1 LLLME
6 RNNMRLLMPLL
17 ATVLVTT
24 ACSAGESE
32 IRKNIEARFPGAKVD
47 SVTKTP
53 VSGIYEVIVDGDQVI
68 YSDSNA
74 SYVLV
79 GEMLETK
86 DKRNLT
92 RERLDKLQE
101 VKFDTLPLDQAI
113 KVVKGDGSRK
123 LAVFSDPD
131 CPYCRK
137 LEPELAKLNNVT
149 IYTFLY
155 PLPFHKD
162 AARKSKVVW
171 CSPDKV
177 LAWED
182 LVLRNKLA
190 ENGATDCPNPID
202 ANLALGQKLHIQG
215 TPAIIFANG
224 KRAPGYVPADRIEQM
239 LAAAAG
245 K

>member
-1 LLLME
+1 
-6 RNNMRLLMPLL
+6 MRLILTLL

-24 ACSAGESE
+24 ACSAGEAE

-47 SVTKTP
+47 SVSKTP
-53 VSGIYEVIVDGDQVI
+53 VSGIYEVVVDGDQVI
-68 YSDSNA
+68 YSDGKA
-74 SYVLV
+74 SYVIV

-92 RERLDKLQE
+92 RERIDKMQE

-113 KVVKGDGSRK
+113 KVVRGDGSRK
-123 LAVFSDPD
+123 IAVFSDPD

-137 LEPELAKLNNVT
+137 LEPELAKLDNVT

-171 CSPDKV
+171 CSADKV
-177 LAWED
+177 KAWDD
-182 LVLRNKLA
+182 LMLRNTLP
-190 ENGATDCPNPID
+190 ENGATDCPNPVE
-202 ANLALGQKLHIQG
+202 ANLALGQKLKVQG
-215 TPAIIFANG
+215 TPAIIFTNG
-224 KRAPGYVPADRIEQM
+224 KRAPGYIPADRLEQM
-239 LAAAAG
+239 LAAAAAG

>member
-1 LLLME
+1 
-6 RNNMRLLMPLL
+6 MRLLLPLL
-17 ATVLVTT
+17 AAALVTT
-24 ACSAGESE
+24 ACSAGESD

-47 SVTKTP
+47 SINKTP
-53 VSGIYEVIVDGDQVI
+53 VSGIYEVVVDGDQVI
-68 YSDSNA
+68 YADSKA
-74 SYVLV
+74 DYVVV
-79 GEMLETK
+79 GEMLETQN
-86 DKRNLT
+86 KRNLT

-123 LAVFSDPD
+123 IAVFSDPD

-171 CSPDKV
+171 CSADKV
-177 LAWED
+177 KAWDD
-182 LVLRNKLA
+182 LMLRNKLDDKVA
-190 ENGATDCPNPID
+190 GDCPNPIE
-202 ANLALGQKLHIQG
+202 ANLALGQKLHVQG
-215 TPAIIFANG
+215 TPAIIFTNG
-224 KRAPGYVPADRIEQM
+224 KRAPGYIPADRLEQ
-239 LAAAAG
+239 LLAAAAAG

>member
-1 LLLME
+1 
-6 RNNMRLLMPLL
+6 MRLLLPLL
-17 ATVLVTT
+17 AAALVTT
-24 ACSAGESE
+24 ACSAGESD

-47 SVTKTP
+47 SINKTP
-53 VSGIYEVIVDGDQVI
+53 VSGIYEVVVDGDQVI
-68 YSDSNA
+68 YADSKA
-74 SYVLV
+74 DYVVV
-79 GEMLETK
+79 GEMLETQN
-86 DKRNLT
+86 KRNLT

-123 LAVFSDPD
+123 IAVFSDPD

-171 CSPDKV
+171 CSADKV
-177 LAWED
+177 KAWDD
-182 LVLRNKLA
+182 LMLRNKLDDKVA
-190 ENGATDCPNPID
+190 GDCPNPIE
-202 ANLALGQKLHIQG
+202 ANLVLGQKLHVQG
-215 TPAIIFANG
+215 TPAIIFTNG
-224 KRAPGYVPADRIEQM
+224 KRAPGYIPADRLEQ
-239 LAAAAG
+239 LLAAAAAG

>member
-1 LLLME
+1 
-6 RNNMRLLMPLL
+6 MRLILTLL

-32 IRKNIEARFPGAKVD
+32 IRKNIETNFPGAKVD

-53 VSGIYEVIVDGDQVI
+53 VSGIYEVVVDGDQVI
-68 YSDSNA
+68 YSDGKA
-74 SYVLV
+74 SYVIV

-123 LAVFSDPD
+123 IAVFSDPD

-137 LEPELAKLNNVT
+137 LEPELAKLENVT

-162 AARKSKVVW
+162 AARKSKAVW
-171 CSPDKV
+171 CSADKV
-177 LAWED
+177 KAWDD
-182 LVLRNKLA
+182 LMLRNKEP
-190 ENGATDCPNPID
+190 ENAKTDCPNPVE
-202 ANLALGQKLHIQG
+202 ANLALGQQLRVQG
-215 TPAIIFANG
+215 TPAIIFTNG
-224 KRAPGYVPADRIEQM
+224 KRAPGYIPAGKLEQM
-239 LAAAAG
+239 LSAAG

>member
-1 LLLME
+1 
-6 RNNMRLLMPLL
+6 MRLILTLL

-24 ACSAGESE
+24 ACSAGEAE
-32 IRKNIEARFPGAKVD
+32 IQKNIEARFPGAKVD

-53 VSGIYEVIVDGDQVI
+53 VSGIYEVVVDGDQVI
-68 YSDSNA
+68 YSDA
-74 SYVLV
+74 KAGYVIV

-123 LAVFSDPD
+123 IAVFSDPD

-137 LEPELAKLNNVT
+137 LEPELAKLENVT
-149 IYTFLY
+149 VYTFLY

-162 AARKSKVVW
+162 AARKSKAVW
-171 CSPDKV
+171 CSADKV
-177 LAWED
+177 KAWDD
-182 LVLRNKLA
+182 LMLRNKEP
-190 ENGATDCPNPID
+190 ENAKTDCPNPVE
-202 ANLALGQKLHIQG
+202 ANLALGQKLKVQG
-215 TPAIIFANG
+215 TPAIIFTNG
-224 KRAPGYVPADRIEQM
+224 KRAPGYIPAERLEQM
-239 LAAAAG
+239 LSAAG

>member
-1 LLLME
+1 
-6 RNNMRLLMPLL
+6 MRLILTLL

-24 ACSAGESE
+24 ACSAGEAE

-53 VSGIYEVIVDGDQVI
+53 VSGIYEVVVDGDQVI
-68 YSDSNA
+68 YSDGKA
-74 SYVLV
+74 GYVIV

-123 LAVFSDPD
+123 IAVFSDPD

-137 LEPELAKLNNVT
+137 LEPELAKLDNVT

-162 AARKSKVVW
+162 AARKSKAVW
-171 CSPDKV
+171 CSADKV
-177 LAWED
+177 KAWDD
-182 LVLRNKLA
+182 LMLRNREP
-190 ENGATDCPNPID
+190 ENAKTDCPNPVE
-202 ANLALGQKLHIQG
+202 ANLALGQQLRVQG

-224 KRAPGYVPADRIEQM
+224 KRAPGYIPAEKLEQM
-239 LAAAAG
+239 LAAAG

>member
-1 LLLME
+1 ME
-6 RNNMRLLMPLL
+6 SNNMRLLLPLL
-17 ATVLVTT
+17 AAALVTT
-24 ACSAGESE
+24 ACSAGESD

-47 SVTKTP
+47 SINKTP
-53 VSGIYEVIVDGDQVI
+53 VSGIYEVVVDGDQVI
-68 YSDSNA
+68 YADSKA
-74 SYVLV
+74 DYVVV
-79 GEMLETK
+79 GEMLETQN
-86 DKRNLT
+86 KRNLT

-123 LAVFSDPD
+123 IAVFSDPD

-171 CSPDKV
+171 CSADKV
-177 LAWED
+177 KAWDD
-182 LVLRNKLA
+182 LMLRNKLDDKVA
-190 ENGATDCPNPID
+190 GDCPNPIE
-202 ANLALGQKLHIQG
+202 ANLALGQKLHVQG
-215 TPAIIFANG
+215 TPAIIFTNG
-224 KRAPGYVPADRIEQM
+224 KRAPGYIPADRLEQ
-239 LAAAAG
+239 LLAAAAAG

>member
-1 LLLME
+1 
-6 RNNMRLLMPLL
+6 MRLILTLL

-24 ACSAGESE
+24 ACSAGEAE

-53 VSGIYEVIVDGDQVI
+53 VSGIYEVVVDGDQVI
-68 YSDSNA
+68 YSDGKA
-74 SYVLV
+74 GYVIV

-123 LAVFSDPD
+123 IAVFSDPD

-137 LEPELAKLNNVT
+137 LEPELAKLENVT

-171 CSPDKV
+171 CSADKV
-177 LAWED
+177 KAWDD
-182 LVLRNKLA
+182 LMLRNKEP
-190 ENGATDCPNPID
+190 ENAKTDCPNPVE
-202 ANLALGQKLHIQG
+202 ANLALGQQLKVQG
-215 TPAIIFANG
+215 TPAIIFTNG
-224 KRAPGYVPADRIEQM
+224 KRAPGYIPAERLEQM
-239 LAAAAG
+239 LSAAG

>member
-1 LLLME
+1 
-6 RNNMRLLMPLL
+6 MRLLMTLL

-24 ACSAGESE
+24 ACSAGEAE

-53 VSGIYEVIVDGDQVI
+53 VSGIYEVVVDGDQVI
-68 YSDSNA
+68 YSDGKA
-74 SYVLV
+74 GYVIV

-113 KVVKGDGSRK
+113 KIVKGDGSRK
-123 LAVFSDPD
+123 LAVFSDAD

-137 LEPELAKLNNVT
+137 LEPELAKLDNVT
-149 IYTFLY
+149 IYVYLY

-171 CSPDKV
+171 CSADKV
-177 LAWED
+177 KAWED
-182 LVLRNKLA
+182 LMLRNMEP
-190 ENGATDCPNPID
+190 ENANADCPNPIE
-202 ANLALGQKLHIQG
+202 ANLALGQKLHVQG

-224 KRAPGYVPADRIEQM
+224 KRVPGYVPAEKLEQM
-239 LAAAAG
+239 LAAASG